1 MVAGRRTRA
10 WAGMLLC
17 LVLLA
22 ACNTDDDASD
32 DITTGKEAQFEI
44 SGDVSA
50 VDIEDIDVDPGISTG
65 PDGIDVDPS
74 ASVRVQLT
82 VNVESINDE
91 AAALCKLQ
99 PGGDA
104 ILLVT
109 EDTDIDFDRPLD
121 ELDELDDES
130 ITASGTAEERLVES
144 DATPNASDPDGT
156 CVLTVER
163 LALKE
168 EATTTPAATPT
179 PSAEPS
185 PSVSPTA

>member
-22 ACNTDDDASD
+22 GCNTDDDASD
-32 DITTGKEAQFEI
+32 DMTTGRQTQFEI

-82 VNVESINDE
+82 VNVESINDQ
-91 AAALCKLQ
+91 AAELCELQ

-121 ELDELDDES
+121 ELDTLNDES
-130 ITASGTAEERLVES
+130 ITATGTAEERLVES

-156 CVLTVER
+156 CVLRAER
-163 LALKE
+163 LALRE

-179 PSAEPS
+179 AGPS
-185 PSVSPTA
+185 PGITPTP